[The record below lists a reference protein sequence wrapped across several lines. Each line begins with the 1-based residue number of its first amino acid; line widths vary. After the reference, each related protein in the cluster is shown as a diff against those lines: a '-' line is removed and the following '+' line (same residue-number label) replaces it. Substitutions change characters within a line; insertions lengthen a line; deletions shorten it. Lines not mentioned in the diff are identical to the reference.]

1 MQERTYEKIL
11 HLIILDDCFVTR
23 GKGRGDPCHF
33 PFVDSNSGIKY
44 DTCKIIMDHG
54 TGHNEAICASK
65 VDSRLNAIETGICSR
80 GCRTES
86 KILNV
91 HGIL

>member
-1 MQERTYEKIL
+1 MRTYEKIL

-23 GKGRGDPCHF
+23 GEGRGNPCQF
-33 PFVDSNSGIKY
+33 PFVSKEGIKY
-44 DTCKIIMDHG
+44 DTCKIQKNHG
-54 TGHNEAICASK
+54 TGHNDAICASK
-65 VDSRLNAIETGICSR
+65 VGSRHQEIETGICSR

-91 HGIL
+91 QGIL